1 MIHFLFS
8 GLCHL
13 RIFGTSFELW
23 LYHYYQW
30 ERQSVGCICLFVRLG
45 VGWSG
50 LIILWR
56 NILQPKK
63 LTLPGLPICL
73 YVIHVN
79 KRKMWCNRCMSSL
92 HHICRPCHKLFKS
105 RLLIELTSGMS
116 SGTFPIQDKERMGQS
131 HFVLVFR
138 SKCKCMAG
146 PRIECLSWSLQ
157 QRLFFV

>member
-1 MIHFLFS
+1 MQ
-8 GLCHL
+8 
-13 RIFGTSFELW
+13 T
-23 LYHYYQW
+23 
-30 ERQSVGCICLFVRLG
+30 
-45 VGWSG
+45 
-50 LIILWR
+50 
-56 NILQPKK
+56 KK

-79 KRKMWCNRCMSSL
+79 KRKMRCNRCISSL

-157 QRLFFV
+157 QRLFFVEFFYVPSGMAVNKRNQSISQDIISKTMDGWPICLRSTHK